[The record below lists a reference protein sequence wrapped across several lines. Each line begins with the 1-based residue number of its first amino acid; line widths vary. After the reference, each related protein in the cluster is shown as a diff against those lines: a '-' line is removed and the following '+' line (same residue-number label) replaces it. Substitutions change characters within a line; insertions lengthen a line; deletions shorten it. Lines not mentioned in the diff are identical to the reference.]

1 MRCEE
6 FDRYATEW
14 MDGDRAPEAAEHFHT
29 CTRCSTKIADLEL
42 IASAASTLPE
52 LDPPA
57 SLWTSLHARLEE
69 EGLLRSRQSLG
80 DRLRAY
86 FPTPPRTALATAA
99 VSALAALL
107 LFIPQ
112 SPAPGISTDRGRSS
126 ATWSFARVHDQL
138 ASAEAEANREVRL
151 RDPQVVASYH
161 QNLELVDNLI
171 GECQR
176 KVDEDPNDELA
187 RQYLVTAYQQK
198 TDLLSALSERDA
210 LGD

>member
-1 MRCEE
+1 MQCQE
-6 FDRYATEW
+6 FDGYASRW
-14 MDGDRAPEAAEHFHT
+14 MEGERAPEAAEHFQS
-29 CTRCSTKIADLEL
+29 CTRCSTMIADLQL
-42 IASAASTLPE
+42 IASAAATLPE

-57 SLWTSLHARLEE
+57 TLWISLRARLDE
-69 EGLLRSRQSLG
+69 EGLLRARPSLAE
-80 DRLRAY
+80 RLRAY
-86 FPTPPRTALATAA
+86 LPAPPRTALATATI
-99 VSALAALL
+99 SALAALL

-112 SPAPGISTDRGRSS
+112 SPVPEISRDGGDSA

-138 ASAEAEANREVRL
+138 ASAEAEANRDVRL
-151 RDPQVVASYH
+151 RDPQVVASYQ
-161 QNLELVDNLI
+161 QNLAMVNNLI

-176 KVDEDPNDELA
+176 KMNEDPNDELA

>member
-6 FDRYATEW
+6 FDRYATPW
-14 MDGDRAPEAAEHFHT
+14 MEGERAPEAAEHFET
-29 CTRCSTKIADLEL
+29 CTRCSAKIADLEL
-42 IASAASTLPE
+42 IASAAATLPE
-52 LDPPA
+52 VDPPA
-57 SLWTSLHARLEE
+57 SLWIALHARLEE
-69 EGLLRSRQSLG
+69 EGLLRTRKSLG
-80 DRLRAY
+80 ERVRAY
-86 FPTPPRTALATAA
+86 FPAPPRTALATAA

-112 SPAPGISTDRGRSS
+112 SPAPGISTSRGGSS

-151 RDPQVVASYH
+151 RDPQVAASYR
-161 QNLELVDNLI
+161 QNLELVNNLI

>member
-6 FDRYATEW
+6 FDGHITPWLE
-14 MDGDRAPEAAEHFHT
+14 GERAPEAAEHFET

-42 IASAASTLPE
+42 IASAAATLPE

-57 SLWTSLHARLEE
+57 SLWIALHARLEE
-69 EGLLRSRQSLG
+69 EGLLRTRRSLG
-80 DRLRAY
+80 ERLRAY

-112 SPAPGISTDRGRSS
+112 TPAPGISTSRGRSS

-138 ASAEAEANREVRL
+138 ATAEAEENREVRL
-151 RDPQVVASYH
+151 RDPEVVASYR
-161 QNLELVDNLI
+161 QNLKLVDNLI